1 MPLMFMAEVINGLSC
16 HYSCRIT
23 RAGGQK
29 GLMYLKWHIKRINS
43 SFICKVHWLSS
54 QSSKIPLM
62 KQLAKWL
69 HISAS
74 RGAEL
79 PCWRGKH
86 VIIIHTLRFLIR
98 CAQLGNQLQSRPL
111 FQSIHVQACGRSIAT
126 AYEKPRAT
134 AHHLQSTT
142 LFFCVY
148 LTRLIQSDLQDT
160 YYRFSPRSPI
170 RWRLSVTTPCL
181 RYASF
186 TLRFMFEY
194 LNSFVICAF
203 VYVS

>member
-1 MPLMFMAEVINGLSC
+1 MAEVINGLSC

-54 QSSKIPLM
+54 QSCKIPLM

-74 RGAEL
+74 HGAEL
-79 PCWRGKH
+79 PCWRGKQ

-98 CAQLGNQLQSRPL
+98 CAEQGNQLQSRPL
-111 FQSIHVQACGRSIAT
+111 FKSIHVQAGGLSIAT
-126 AYEKPRAT
+126 VYKKL
-134 AHHLQSTT
+134 HL
-142 LFFCVY
+142 FCKIKHCSSVF
-148 LTRLIQSDLQDT
+148 TWHWLIQSDLQDT
-160 YYRFSPRSPI
+160 YYRFSPRSLIP
-170 RWRLSVTTPCL
+170 WRLSLTTPCL
-181 RYASF
+181 GYASF
-186 TLRFMFEY
+186 TLRFLFEY
-194 LNSFVICAF
+194 LNSFVICEF
-203 VYVS
+203 VHMS

>member
-1 MPLMFMAEVINGLSC
+1 MAEVINGLSC

-79 PCWRGKH
+79 PCWRGKQ

-98 CAQLGNQLQSRPL
+98 CAELGNQLQSRPL
-111 FQSIHVQACGRSIAT
+111 FQSIHVQACGLSIAT

-134 AHHLQSTT
+134 APHLQST
-142 LFFCVY
+142 LFFCIY
-148 LTRLIQSDLQDT
+148 LTPTYPKWLTGHLLPVQSPFSDPLTLISHNTVSQ
-160 YYRFSPRSPI
+160 
-170 RWRLSVTTPCL
+170 
-181 RYASF
+181 
-186 TLRFMFEY
+186 
-194 LNSFVICAF
+194 ICIF
-203 VYVS
+203 HS

>member
-1 MPLMFMAEVINGLSC
+1 MAEVINGLSC

-29 GLMYLKWHIKRINS
+29 GLMYLKWRIKRVNS

-79 PCWRGKH
+79 PCWRGKQ

-98 CAQLGNQLQSRPL
+98 CAELGNQLQSRPL
-111 FQSIHVQACGRSIAT
+111 FQSIHVQACGLSIAI
-126 AYEKPRAT
+126 AYGKPEQLHIICKVQHCSSVFT
-134 AHHLQSTT
+134 WH
-142 LFFCVY
+142 
-148 LTRLIQSDLQDT
+148 RLIQSDLQDT

-170 RWRLSVTTPCL
+170 RWRLSVTTLCL

-194 LNSFVICAF
+194 LNSFVICEF